1 MTPTDKLL
9 YESRL
14 TTRQAI
20 NYAFMAGAFL
30 GAGLMALGV
39 VFFL

>member
-14 TTRQAI
+14 STRQAI
-20 NYAFMAGAFL
+20 NYAFAAGFLAGA
-30 GAGLMALGV
+30 GCMAILAA
-39 VFFL
+39 LLA